1 LQRLLA
7 QQCGELRGQYS
18 RFMHQG
24 DAEALHDFRVAVRRL
39 RSQLRNYREVLSLD
53 ERLTGQ
59 LRTLQQQTNHARDL
73 EVFIAQLQAH
83 CPTPSHTQSQLL
95 ALLQQQL
102 AEARHQLHRDLPALW
117 TALLPL
123 LEAPPQ
129 CHPARKKHDTF
140 DTLSRRLGRRQL
152 RQLEKGLTSLRRQW
166 DETLVHRL
174 RIHGKRLRYLLEPL
188 AAKPGATKT
197 ARAVTALKRLQEVLG
212 DYRDLQLLRH
222 HLATQYPDSD
232 TVAALIAALRAPLKQ
247 QRQRVARYQR
257 RHGRKRLLKPLH
269 VALRRQK

>member
-1 LQRLLA
+1 
-7 QQCGELRGQYS
+7 
-18 RFMHQG
+18 MHQG

-39 RSQLRNYREVLSLD
+39 RSQLRNYREVLSPD

-59 LRTLQQQTNHARDL
+59 LRALQQQTNHARDL

-83 CPTPSHTQSQLL
+83 CPTPSHTPSHTQIQLI
-95 ALLQQQL
+95 APLQQQL

-117 TALLPL
+117 AALLPL
-123 LEAPPQ
+123 LESSPR
-129 CHPARKKHDTF
+129 CHPAWKKHDTF

-152 RQLEKGLTSLRRQW
+152 RQLERGLMSLRRQW
-166 DETLVHRL
+166 DEASVHRL

-188 AAKPGATKT
+188 AAKPGAAKA
-197 ARAVTALKRLQEVLG
+197 ARAVAALKRLQEVLG

-222 HLATQYPDSD
+222 HLATQYPDNSAV
-232 TVAALIAALRAPLKQ
+232 TALIAALRTPLKQ
-247 QRQRVARYQR
+247 LRQRAKRYHR

-269 VALRRQK
+269 AALRRRKK